1 MADLTVKIV
10 GDGSSAINELEQVKR
25 AANDAGETMAKAGR
39 KSGEGFEFALNKLRE
54 TYNEAG
60 KLNGAFDGFAG
71 SAEESFRRLGKSAQN
86 ESRIA
91 REAFVTGTSE
101 IIESWGVDGDI
112 ANEVGAMLASLPP
125 QAKVAVVGVAAAFIA
140 AAAAVGAVIA
150 ITKQAIDLS
159 AELATKNKDEYD
171 KLVKNFKSVNIEV
184 TQLDRTLSGGITREV
199 ERLKAASDGL
209 FLQVVRASGP
219 ALIVLLRETTALL
232 IQMQPTAQVVGNI
245 IAGSFIIAA
254 AGIRTARKEA
264 DDLLLAFAVA
274 GPAGAAFRAY
284 FGRAD
289 GQAKSFGQNVADV
302 TAEIVKLNTELGKQ
316 KPLGFTSEQ
325 KKADIQSQIAL
336 LKVYEQQTTR
346 IANEE
351 LAAAKRLYEAKGIN
365 AEQYAAKQIEIEQ
378 RVLAAK
384 LATIDAEADLIGKD
398 GETALQAQAKR
409 AQLQEQA
416 LQLLYD
422 YREKSKQIRDAQLRE
437 EADAI
442 TRTLENSRRIAQERL
457 RLAQE
462 LQQIAFDIQA
472 IRLDTQSINL
482 QRDQANPGNEATEL
496 ARAQALAEAQAR
508 LQSERTQA
516 QIQAQRDELEF
527 ADLTYQEKFRLEQSF
542 NAQLIAERQ
551 RLGNELAAIAVTT
564 RTTELETQGFGTGQ
578 AAAIAE
584 FETTIER
591 QATAAEKLRVA
602 IRATALELQKT
613 LPTGAAV
620 AANAFKQLAS
630 AMAQSIG
637 AFVSGQASFK
647 QALAQ
652 MTGAI
657 FKNLGDV
664 ALAKGAEQFAWALS
678 SLAAGDFAGAAKHFA
693 AGAAWSA
700 LGGVVGGVGSAI
712 AGGGGGA
719 QAGGLSQQLT
729 GTNQQTTTEERQRF
743 LDGQGIARAQ
753 TGVTIVVKR
762 EAGLRVEVENAALQS
777 YKEDGPF
784 RRMIQAETEGKPLDA

>member
-1 MADLTVKIV
+1 MADLTVKIK
-10 GDGSSAINELEQVKR
+10 GDGSDAIEAMNEVRTEAQRTANALKGSADQTATANRNQAESFTQVRDAIRQMVQGDLIGGVENLSKSLVALGR
-25 AANDAGETMAKAGR
+25 GATNNGATAPALQAVTKSVTGLNAAAGETGAAATLAATAMRGLGTAALAAGAVITT
-39 KSGEGFEFALNKLRE
+39 AL
-54 TYNEAG
+54 
-60 KLNGAFDGFAG
+60 
-71 SAEESFRRLGKSAQN
+71 
-86 ESRIA
+86 
-91 REAFVTGTSE
+91 V
-101 IIESWGVDGDI
+101 
-112 ANEVGAMLASLPP
+112 
-125 QAKVAVVGVAAAFIA
+125 VAVVAAGVAMVALVRGAREMIETA
-140 AAAAVGAVIA
+140 TLVGTRSRDEFNKFQKSI
-150 ITKQAIDLS
+150 
-159 AELATKNKDEYD
+159 ELAG
-171 KLVKNFKSVNIEV
+171 FQV
-184 TQLDRTLSGGITREV
+184 TAMDRALSQGIVRQV
-199 ERLKAASDGL
+199 EALKVASDGL
-209 FLQVVRASGP
+209 FLEVIRTSGP
-219 ALIVLLRETTALL
+219 QFIQLLREVGRLL
-232 IQMQPTAQVVGNI
+232 QEAQPIVSAFGTFLSTG
-245 IAGSFIIAA
+245 FAA
-254 AGIRTARKEA
+254 ASAAIATFNNLLAIAKQDLLALAFTLSNSAVLSGLFKANFEAARKEA
-264 DDLLLAFAVA
+264 ETIANTL
-274 GPAGAAFRAY
+274 PRAT
-284 FGRAD
+284 FD
-289 GQAKSFGQNVADV
+289 GEKAKADV
-302 TAEIVKLNTELGKQ
+302 
-316 KPLGFTSEQ
+316 
-325 KKADIQSQIAL
+325 QSQIAL

-351 LAAAKRLYEAKGIN
+351 LAAAKRLYEAKGIS
-365 AEQYAAKQIEIEQ
+365 AEQYAAKQLEIER

-384 LATIDAEADLIGKD
+384 LATIDAEAELVGKD

-416 LQLLYD
+416 LRLLSD
-422 YREKSKQIRDAQLRE
+422 YKERSKQIRDAQLRE
-437 EADAI
+437 ESDAI
-442 TRTLENSRRIAQERL
+442 NRTLENSRRIAQERL

-496 ARAQALAEAQAR
+496 ARAQALAEAQVR

-527 ADLTYQEKFRLEQSF
+527 ADLTYQEKLRLEQSF

-564 RTTELETQGFGTGQ
+564 RTTELQTQGFDAGQ

-584 FETTIER
+584 FESTIER

-613 LPTGAAV
+613 LPSGAAV
-620 AANAFKQLAS
+620 AATAFKQLAS

-729 GTNQQTTTEERQRF
+729 GTNQPTTIEERQRF
-743 LDGQGIARAQ
+743 IDGQGLARAQ
-753 TGVTIVVKR
+753 TGITITLKTDQAQIVQNV
-762 EAGLRVEVENAALQS
+762 EYGLSQS
-777 YKEDGPF
+777 YRNDGTA
-784 RRMIQAETEGKPLDA
+784 RRVIQAETQGTALDS